1 MGINHVLQVR
11 KVQGEEERAMKRYD
25 LRIGEFLDQRIDIVE
40 QDNGKYVKYSD
51 IKDDRKLLEEAVNAL
66 QQAYELNDYWGET
79 NISRWTREIENN
91 IKSILARAK
100 ERLGK

>member
-51 IKDDRKLLEEAVNAL
+51 IKDDRALLEEMYEYIKTDVNADAL
-66 QQAYELNDYWGET
+66 CSDT
-79 NISRWTREIENN
+79 SPR
-91 IKSILARAK
+91 IKTKNKILARAK
-100 ERLGK
+100 ERLG